1 VLTGLRRV
9 EHIMGFPISVD
20 LRDSDA
26 SSQHAVDQA
35 FEWLREADARF
46 SPFHFDSEV
55 SRLGRAELGPDELSP
70 DLAHVIDLCDQ
81 YEESTGGAFT
91 SWLPG
96 GSFDPCAIV
105 KGWAVQGAAE
115 MLHDAGAR
123 RFCVNAGGD
132 VVTFGE
138 PEPGVPWRVGVRHP
152 EHPDQLC
159 VVLDMRDGAVATSAA
174 YERGDHIIDGRTGR
188 PARGLLSITVVA
200 ADLTTADAAA
210 TAAYAMGVE
219 GIEWAAAQPGCS
231 VFAVD
236 SDRRVFRSPGLP
248 IASSC

>member
-1 VLTGLRRV
+1 MLSEVRRV

-20 LRDSDA
+20 LRDGDA
-26 SSQHAVDQA
+26 ASHVAVDQA
-35 FEWLREADARF
+35 FEWLREVDARF
-46 SPFHFDSEV
+46 SPFRDDSEV
-55 SRLGRAELGPDELSP
+55 SRLGRAELGPDELSA
-70 DLAHVIDLCDQ
+70 DLAHVIDLCDF

-96 GSFDPCAIV
+96 RGFDPCAIV

-138 PEPGVPWRVGVRHP
+138 AELGVPWRVGVRHP
-152 EHPDQLC
+152 ERADQLC
-159 VVLDMRDGAVATSAA
+159 VVLSLRDGAVATSAS
-174 YERGDHIIDGRTGR
+174 YERGDHIIDGRTGE

-200 ADLTTADAAA
+200 GDLTTADAAA
-210 TAAYAMGVE
+210 TAGFAMGVD
-219 GIEWAAAQPGCS
+219 GIAWAAAQPGCE

-236 SDRRVFRSPGLP
+236 SERRVFRSPGLP
-248 IASSC
+248 VVS

>member
-1 VLTGLRRV
+1 VLAGTRRV

-20 LRDSDA
+20 LRDGDERSHDA
-26 SSQHAVDQA
+26 VEGA
-35 FEWLREADARF
+35 FAWLREVDARF
-46 SPFHFDSEV
+46 SPFREDSEV
-55 SRLGRAELGPDELSP
+55 ARLSRAELGPEELSDELTQ
-70 DLAHVIDLCDQ
+70 VIGLCDF
-81 YEESTGGAFT
+81 YEESTGGAFK

-96 GSFDPCAIV
+96 RGFDPCAIV

-138 PEPGVPWRVGVRHP
+138 SEPGVPWRVGVRHP
-152 EHPDQLC
+152 ERADQLC
-159 VVLDMRDGAVATSAA
+159 VVLELRDGAVATSAS
-174 YERGDHIIDGRTGR
+174 YERGDHIIDGRTGE
-188 PARGLLSITVVA
+188 PARGLISITVVA
-200 ADLTTADAAA
+200 GDLTTADAAA

-219 GIEWAAAQPGCS
+219 GIAWAAAQPGCE

-236 SDRRVFRSPGLP
+236 SERRVFRSPGLP
-248 IASSC
+248 VAS

>member
-1 VLTGLRRV
+1 MLTGVRRV
-9 EHIMGFPISVD
+9 EQVMGFPVSVD
-20 LRDSDA
+20 LRDGDDESVP
-26 SSQHAVDQA
+26 AVDRA
-35 FEWLREADARF
+35 FAWLREVDLRF
-46 SPFHFDSEV
+46 SPFIEDSEV
-55 SRLGRAELGPDELSP
+55 SRFGRAELDPADLSD
-70 DLAHVIDLCDQ
+70 DLSQVIGLCDF

-96 GSFDPCAIV
+96 RGFDPCAIV
-105 KGWAVQGAAE
+105 KGWAVQGAAA

-138 PEPGVPWRVGVRHP
+138 SEPGVPWRVGVRHP
-152 EHPDQLC
+152 EHSDQLC
-159 VVLDMRDGAVATSAA
+159 VVLSLRDGAVATSAS
-174 YERGDHIIDGRTGR
+174 YERGDHILDGRTGE

-200 ADLTTADAAA
+200 GDLTTADAAA

-219 GIEWAAAQPGCS
+219 GIAWAAAQPGCE

-236 SDRRVFRSPGLP
+236 SERRVFRTPGLP
-248 IASSC
+248 VAS